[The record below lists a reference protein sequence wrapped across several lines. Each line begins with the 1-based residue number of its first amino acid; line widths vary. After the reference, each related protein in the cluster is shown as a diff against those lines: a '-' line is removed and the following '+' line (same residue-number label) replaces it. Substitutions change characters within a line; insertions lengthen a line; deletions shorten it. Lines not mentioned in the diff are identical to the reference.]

1 MGYLSEDE
9 PWHRFEAELGGH
21 LVRVYDLKAE
31 RVRLDPTTASGYC
44 GVSED
49 GLFQWGHSKN
59 KRPDLAQ
66 VKIML
71 ATLDPLAL
79 PVATEVLS
87 GEKADDPLYVPALK
101 RVRETLRR
109 NGLLYIGDCKMA
121 AIATRGYVAEGGD
134 YYLCPLP
141 ATQSNISSLVGYLEP
156 VWQGKQELTSIEY
169 TYANGETEEIAVG
182 YEVSVPRT
190 TKLDGVEVAWSERQ
204 LVVRSLSAATAGSK
218 SLQTRL
224 EKAQAALAELG
235 QPRRGKKRLT
245 QFKAVF

>member
-1 MGYLSEDE
+1 M
-9 PWHRFEAELGGH
+9 
-21 LVRVYDLKAE
+21 YDLKAE
-31 RVRLDPTTASGYC
+31 GVRLDSTTASGYC

-87 GEKADDPLYVPALK
+87 GEKADDPLYIPAIE

-121 AIATRGYVAEGGD
+121 ALATRRYVAAGGD

-156 VWQGKQELTSIEY
+156 VWQGKQELTSVEY

-182 YEVSVPRT
+182 YELSVLRT
-190 TKLDGVEVAWSERQ
+190 TKLDGVSLTWSERQ
-204 LVVRSLSAATAGSK
+204 LVVRSLSAATAGAK

-224 EKAQAALAELG
+224 EKAQAALDELG

-245 QFKAVF
+245 QLDEWQEAAEEICSRYRVQGLL